1 MAGIYNPV
9 TGNPVTGNPVTG
21 NPVTGSSLVY
31 VFAYKH
37 PVNITYVL
45 RKYEHRSMVTY
56 VPRIVY

>member
-1 MAGIYNPV
+1 MTGIC
-9 TGNPVTGNPVTG
+9 NPVTGNPVTG

-45 RKYEHRSMVTY
+45 RKYEHRSMLIY